1 MYSKVVLNIF
11 NNPDN
16 AGRISK
22 PDGIADMYN
31 ADETAHIE
39 FSLRVESGII
49 TDCHFRAQANP
60 YIIAICSTI
69 TKMVKGKMISMVFLD
84 PYSIKDQ
91 LGDHLDL
98 DIMFCI
104 DCLKL
109 AINDYK
115 EKLEKDAKTNKKSSK
130 EETLD
135 QSSMEQLIQP
145 NNKEVQVNSED
156 EELTDEDFGFFGDI
170 DIEETNQSE
179 VKVEEDELTDEDF
192 GFFDDI
198 DEDEQI

>member
-11 NNPDN
+11 NNPEN

-22 PDGIADMYN
+22 PDGIAEMYN
-31 ADETAHIE
+31 ADQTAHVE
-39 FSLRVESGII
+39 FSLRIESGII
-49 TDCHFRAQANP
+49 TNCNFRAQANP

-69 TKMVKGKMISMVFLD
+69 TKMVKGKMVSMIFLD
-84 PYSIKDQ
+84 PYSIKNQ

-98 DIMFCI
+98 DVMFCI

-115 EKLEKDAKTNKKSSK
+115 EKLEKEVKSNKKQK
-130 EETLD
+130 EETAETEEVVKIID
-135 QSSMEQLIQP
+135 SNSSVP
-145 NNKEVQVNSED
+145 V
-156 EELTDEDFGFFGDI
+156 
-170 DIEETNQSE
+170 IEPDNDLNLFN
-179 VKVEEDELTDEDF
+179 DELTDEDF

-198 DEDEQI
+198 EEDEQF

>member
-11 NNPDN
+11 NRPEN

-22 PDGIADMYN
+22 PDGIAEMYN
-31 ADETAHIE
+31 SDETAHVE
-39 FSLRVESGII
+39 FSLRIESGII
-49 TDCHFRAQANP
+49 IGCNFRAQANP

-69 TKMVKGKMISMVFLD
+69 TKMVKGKMVSMVFLD

-104 DCLKL
+104 DCLKA

-115 EKLEKDAKTNKKSSK
+115 EKLEKDNKANRKSNK
-130 EETLD
+130 EEIQETTI
-135 QSSMEQLIQP
+135 EQ
-145 NNKEVQVNSED
+145 KEEIIEKDISAQ
-156 EELTDEDFGFFGDI
+156 EL
-170 DIEETNQSE
+170 
-179 VKVEEDELTDEDF
+179 KVEDDDLNFFDDDLTDEDF

-198 DEDEQI
+198 DEDEQF

>member
-31 ADETAHIE
+31 EDQTAHVE
-39 FSLRVESGII
+39 FSLRIESGII
-49 TDCHFRAQANP
+49 TNCNFRAQANP

-69 TKMVKGKMISMVFLD
+69 TKIVKGKMVSMVFLD

-104 DCLKL
+104 DCFKL
-109 AINDYK
+109 AISDYK
-115 EKLEKDAKTNKKSSK
+115 EKLEKDVKTSKKDKISQPEEIK
-130 EETLD
+130 EELV
-135 QSSMEQLIQP
+135 EEV
-145 NNKEVQVNSED
+145 KEELVKQETKADEELNFFDE
-156 EELTDEDFGFFGDI
+156 EELTDEDFGFFYDV
-170 DIEETNQSE
+170 D
-179 VKVEEDELTDEDF
+179 EDELTDEDF

-198 DEDEQI
+198 EEDQ

>member
-11 NNPDN
+11 NNPEN

-22 PDGIADMYN
+22 PDGIAEMYN
-31 ADETAHIE
+31 EDQTAHVE
-39 FSLRVESGII
+39 FSLRIESGII
-49 TDCHFRAQANP
+49 TKCQFRSQANP

-69 TKMVKGKMISMVFLD
+69 TKMVTGKMVSMIFLD

-98 DIMFCI
+98 DVMFCI

-109 AINDYK
+109 AISDYK
-115 EKLEKDAKTNKKSSK
+115 ERLEKEAKVNKKSKLEEVQDLPNGEETISLEPIQEK
-130 EETLD
+130 EETV
-135 QSSMEQLIQP
+135 E
-145 NNKEVQVNSED
+145 
-156 EELTDEDFGFFGDI
+156 I
-170 DIEETNQSE
+170 DTNDSLNLFDD
-179 VKVEEDELTDEDF
+179 DELTDEDF